1 MRGVSFYDGAM
12 GMLSGKTIIL
22 TGASQGLGVVMARAL
37 AKAGA
42 RLVLAARSADK
53 LEQLAAELRQGGVEV
68 LAVPC
73 DVTRPGDREA
83 LIERARRGFG
93 AIDVLVNNAGVE
105 ELGRYAEQDPATLE
119 RILVTNLLAPMQL
132 TRAVLPA
139 MLAAGK
145 GQVVNIASLAGRTG
159 MPYGAA
165 YSGSKGGLAEWSISL
180 AAELMGSGVAVTV
193 ICPGFVDGTGM
204 FSRKETPAP
213 RSIGASHPDD
223 VARALLHVLHKPR
236 VEVVVNPKPVRLLM
250 ALRALSPEAALA
262 VGRRLGLL
270 DFLKRIATHPPGGK
284 PL

>member
-1 MRGVSFYDGAM
+1 M
-12 GMLSGKTIIL
+12 GTLSGKTIIL
-22 TGASQGLGVVMARAL
+22 TGASQGLGAVMARAL

-262 VGRRLGLL
+262 VGRRLGLV
-270 DFLKRIATHPPGGK
+270 DFLKRIATQRHDGRR
-284 PL
+284 L